1 MTFTIKIDNPDLEQK
16 LTEFVKQQKQD
27 LEEITIEALNNFIE
41 IFYQKKKFNFTKK
54 DPRKHS
60 RIIKRDYNEK
70 DVDKIALLHIKD
82 SAKYIHNLR
91 REKKV

>member
-1 MTFTIKIDNPDLEQK
+1 MIITIKIDNPNLEQK
-16 LTEFVKQQKQD
+16 LREFVKQQKQD
-27 LEEITIEALNNFIE
+27 LEEITIEALNNFIDK
-41 IFYQKKKFNFTKK
+41 FYQKKKFDFKKK

-70 DVDKIALLHIKD
+70 DVDKVALLDIKD

-91 REKKV
+91 REKRV

>member
-1 MTFTIKIDNPDLEQK
+1 MLIK
-16 LTEFVKQQKQD
+16 
-27 LEEITIEALNNFIE
+27 
-41 IFYQKKKFNFTKK
+41 KK
-54 DPRKHS
+54 DPKKHS

-91 REKKV
+91 RKKRVFIQS